1 MKIRLKLSG
10 PTNWLRARKVL
21 AARYR
26 SANMAEYRCP
36 FLMSRLSGAWAAL
49 AICCG
54 GALAAGS
61 AVAPAQAVPAAA
73 IYCTAPG
80 VPVGCV
86 GRPAVRAVTPG
97 VGAPGAGMR
106 PAAGPGAGPNMGGPA
121 NRGGMR

>member
-1 MKIRLKLSG
+1 
-10 PTNWLRARKVL
+10 
-21 AARYR
+21 
-26 SANMAEYRCP
+26 
-36 FLMSRLSGAWAAL
+36 MSRLSGAWAAL

-54 GALAAGS
+54 GSLAAGT
-61 AVAPAQAVPAAA
+61 AVEPAQAVPAAA

-97 VGAPGAGMR
+97 VGAPGVGVTPGLGVGAPGAGMR
-106 PAAGPGAGPNMGGPA
+106 PVAGPGAGPNMGGPA